1 MRKPK
6 ALIEA
11 LAKIEALEAQLKLGR
26 TMYRTLRDS
35 RAVDERVCG
44 NAHGARSNNVMRWTD
59 VRGNV
64 WEKTRTGNRATSRMV
79 PASDAI
85 NSIAAEQPSEV
96 TP

>member
-1 MRKPK
+1 MAKSK

-26 TMYRTLRDS
+26 AMYRTLRDS
-35 RAVDERVCG
+35 RAVTQRVC
-44 NAHGARSNNVMRWTD
+44 ATAPTNVMRWTD
-59 VRGNV
+59 VHGNV

-79 PASDAI
+79 AQSAAI
-85 NSIAAEQPSEV
+85 NSIATGELGVV